1 MSVTRNVWQQVE
13 RGRPPAAAGLMS
25 GCRRHRAVECRTFLT
40 TLDAQGPAAL
50 GIHAIMD
57 HYGTHK
63 TAIIRRWFARHP
75 RFHAHFTP
83 THASWL
89 NLVERWF
96 AAPETKPLPP
106 RHAPQRRCARD
117 GDS

>member
-1 MSVTRNVWQQVE
+1 MPVTRNVWQQVE
-13 RGRPPAAAGLMS
+13 RGRPPPAAGLMS
-25 GCRRHRAVECRTFLT
+25 GCRRHRTVEFRTFLT

-50 GIHAIMD
+50 DVHAIMD
-57 HYGTHK
+57 NYGTHK

-89 NLVERWF
+89 NRMCCNFPKAARERLVESAWLRLM
-96 AAPETKPLPP
+96 PPP
-106 RHAPQRRCARD
+106 RTSC
-117 GDS
+117 